1 MVYSELAARALTSR
15 VDELQVK
22 FGEIVRRRRL
32 AAELSQERLGEL
44 SGVHF
49 TTVSLV
55 ERGKMVPTLIVVR
68 KLAEGLGCTMTEL
81 VAELEQESRPRPKR
95 KK

>member
-1 MVYSELAARALTSR
+1 MFYVRLAPRALTAR

-32 AAELSQERLGEL
+32 AAGLSQERLGEL
-44 SGVHF
+44 AGLHF

-55 ERGKMVPTLIVVR
+55 ERGKMVPTLVVVR
-68 KLAEGLGCTMTEL
+68 KLADGLGCTMTEL
-81 VAELEQESRPRPKR
+81 VAELEQESAPRPKR